1 MNDTPE
7 NDNANRSEV
16 DRLGTN
22 PPAKRTGIGR
32 AVLRV
37 TVVSIIG
44 FFVVITLHQMM
55 YEPRT
60 SDGTYEW
67 TLRWPG
73 TPPGATF
80 STEPG
85 DDTRR
90 LLELLMGDA
99 HADWQTPL
107 VESGSVEIELMHP
120 AYPSLWTIVKWRLGW
135 LKDPQGLAAERTL
148 LTARIDTLSK
158 QPPRYE
164 VTRVG
169 SGGAEVVTG
178 AFDNYTDAEHAVLDQ
193 LAQAMDDYQT

>member
-7 NDNANRSEV
+7 NDKSRHDDSPSDANQ
-16 DRLGTN
+16 
-22 PPAKRTGIGR
+22 PAKRAGTWR
-32 AVLRV
+32 TVLRV
-37 TVVSIIG
+37 AVVSVVG
-44 FFVVITLHQMM
+44 FFAVAALHQMM

-73 TPPGATF
+73 TPPGAKF

-90 LLELLMGDA
+90 LLELLVVDA
-99 HADWQTPL
+99 RADWQTPL
-107 VESGSVEIELMHP
+107 AENGSVEIALSHP
-120 AYPSLWTIVKWRLGW
+120 AYPSLWTIVKWRFGW

-148 LTARIDTLSK
+148 LTARIDALAG

-164 VTRVG
+164 VTRIGV
-169 SGGAEVVTG
+169 GGAEVVAG
-178 AFDNYTDAEHAVLDQ
+178 AFDSYAEAEHAVLDE